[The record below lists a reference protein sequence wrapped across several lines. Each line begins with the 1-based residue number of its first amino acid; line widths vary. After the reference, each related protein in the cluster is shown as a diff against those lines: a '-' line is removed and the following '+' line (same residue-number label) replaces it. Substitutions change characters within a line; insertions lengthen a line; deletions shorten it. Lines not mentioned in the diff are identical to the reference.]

1 MKDFLDWMVKKHY
14 YTSGAGRA
22 MPAPNKVPT
31 DLTTPAEYCWLWL
44 RGNSYSSLR
53 DALSGYEYPP
63 TPGSPNEYRGK
74 RFYIRDVPY
83 TKELRESEPFAKFRK
98 EAAARVLAA
107 LQSGGAPK
115 ALLPGK
121 ANFKLDF
128 GDVAKLR
135 PLLDIAIMTTGGK
148 LGSNV
153 ATAFV
158 GSFEGRY
165 LVDQINPKAGTA
177 RITFEIYNCAHLG
190 SATRVPL
197 PGGKSTSV
205 MSDRDTG
212 SAQTVDQYYRW
223 SEVLNYR
230 ALGRNPVKER

>member
-1 MKDFLDWMVKKHY
+1 
-14 YTSGAGRA
+14 
-22 MPAPNKVPT
+22 
-31 DLTTPAEYCWLWL
+31 
-44 RGNSYSSLR
+44 
-53 DALSGYEYPP
+53 
-63 TPGSPNEYRGK
+63 
-74 RFYIRDVPY
+74 
-83 TKELRESEPFAKFRK
+83 
-98 EAAARVLAA
+98 
-107 LQSGGAPK
+107 
-115 ALLPGK
+115 
-121 ANFKLDF
+121 
-128 GDVAKLR
+128 
-135 PLLDIAIMTTGGK
+135 MTTGGK

-153 ATAFV
+153 AAAFV